1 MSTQDIVQKLWNLCN
16 VLRDDGITYHQ
27 YVTELTYILFLKM
40 INEIGREQEL
50 KAEIDKQHKKRL
62 KEYCEENNKK
72 ESDLTAA
79 EKEKLKNALD
89 DYSWDYLKSLEGI
102 PLKKYYNLVLKE
114 LGQHNLKSVNKIFE
128 KAVSNIEEPRNL
140 RKLILEIDKFEYYDL
155 DNKEMIGDLYEELL
169 EKNATEKKSGAGQ
182 YFTPRVLIKV
192 MTELIDPQFGERCF
206 DPACGTFGFLIAA
219 YKHITKDI
227 DRFALKP
234 NEYNMLQES
243 FTGIELVNDTYR
255 LALMNAYLHLN
266 IYDIDANIKNLDSLS
281 TNAKGFKEFDVIL
294 TNPPFGTKKG
304 GERTSRDD
312 ISFQTSN
319 KQLNFLQVIYRSL
332 KADGKARCAVV
343 LPDNVLFA
351 GGDGV
356 SVRRE
361 MMNFCNLHTILRLP
375 TGIFYAQGVKTNV
388 LFFTRG
394 KTEKGNT
401 KEVAFYDMRTNM
413 DSFGKTRQLKKIDFE
428 EFMEGYKDTSK
439 RTGERWSKFTREQI
453 ENEHDDSL
461 DLGLIKD
468 DSIID
473 ADELPDPIESG
484 EEAIA
489 QLEEAVDLLK
499 SVVRELKTLTS
510 ED

>member
-40 INEIGREQEL
+40 ANETGAEKDIPEEYRWETLTKKSGIDLKKHYKNLLSKLGETSVGRVSQIYANASSSIEEPKNL
-50 KAEIDKQHKKRL
+50 EKIITEIDKLDWYEAR
-62 KEYCEENNKK
+62 EEG
-72 ESDLTAA
+72 L
-79 EKEKLKNALD
+79 
-89 DYSWDYLKSLEGI
+89 
-102 PLKKYYNLVLKE
+102 
-114 LGQHNLKSVNKIFE
+114 
-128 KAVSNIEEPRNL
+128 
-140 RKLILEIDKFEYYDL
+140 
-155 DNKEMIGDLYEELL
+155 GDLYEGLL
-169 EKNATEKKSGAGQ
+169 EKNASEKKSGAGQ
-182 YFTPRVLIKV
+182 YFTPRVLIDV
-192 MTELIDPQFGERCF
+192 MTELIKPELGDLCF
-206 DPACGTFGFLIAA
+206 DPACGTFGFMIAA
-219 YKHITKDI
+219 NNYVKSKNNNY
-227 DRFALKP
+227 FGL
-234 NEYNMLQES
+234 NERQQDFQINKA
-243 FTGIELVNDTYR
+243 FNGVELVHETHR
-255 LALMNAYLHLN
+255 LALMNAYLHKVNGN
-266 IYDIDANIKNLDSLS
+266 IVLGDSLTQS
-281 TNAKGFKEFDVIL
+281 AKGLKNFDVIL

-304 GERTSRDD
+304 GERATRDD

-361 MMNFCNLHTILRLP
+361 LMEFCDLHTILRLP

-401 KEVAFYDMRTNM
+401 TEVAFYDLRTNM
-413 DSFGKTRQLKKIDFE
+413 DSFGKTRTLRQEDFA
-428 EFMEGYKDTSK
+428 EFIEGYNDPSK
-439 RTGERWSKFTREQI
+439 RTGERWSKFTREEI
-453 ENEHDDSL
+453 ETTYGDSL

-489 QLEEAVDLLK
+489 QLEEAIDLLK
-499 SVVRELKTLTS
+499 SVVRELKALSS
-510 ED
+510 EE